1 MRKIEIQNTYGFT
14 ILEIAATMSLFTVV
28 MLLTGSIFVL
38 AQQSYNRSVNK
49 NELIQNVR
57 VCMDRLSRELRQA
70 NQLITD
76 TSTPTSTIIF
86 QDGHDLD
93 NITYIE
99 YYLDNTDFKRACSH
113 YYFDADP
120 EAYVYCDSVD
130 AFGNPPNATTTE
142 DRIIGEYFS
151 NLIFSDIDNDGL
163 IDIGMDLE
171 KNNITF
177 DINTKIYIR
186 DW

>member
-1 MRKIEIQNTYGFT
+1 M
-14 ILEIAATMSLFTVV
+14 EIAATMSLFVV
-28 MLLTGSIFVL
+28 VILLTGSIFTL
-38 AQQSYNRSVNK
+38 AQRSYNRSVNK

-57 VCMDRLSRELRQA
+57 VCLDRLSRELRQA

-76 TSTPTSTIIF
+76 ISTPTSTIIF

-99 YYLDNTDFKRACSH
+99 YYLDNTDFNRAHGH
-113 YYFDADP
+113 YYFDAEPDT
-120 EAYVYCDSVD
+120 YVYYNSVD

-142 DRIIGEYFS
+142 DRVIGEYFS
-151 NLIFSDIDNDGL
+151 SLTFSGAEGLVDIDMAL
-163 IDIGMDLE
+163 V
-171 KNNITF
+171 KNNIPF
-177 DINTKIYIR
+177 NINTKIYIR